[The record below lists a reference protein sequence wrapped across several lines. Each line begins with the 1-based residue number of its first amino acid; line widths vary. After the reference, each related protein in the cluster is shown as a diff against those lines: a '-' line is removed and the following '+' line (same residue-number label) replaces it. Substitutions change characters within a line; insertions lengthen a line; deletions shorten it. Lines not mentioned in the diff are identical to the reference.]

1 MIQDDHPNDKS
12 NENKKTNIN
21 VDLIVDE
28 IRAAINE
35 IYGNIKRT
43 ITNSWPYKIF
53 IFFAYL
59 IASNIKKILIVSNA
73 IGLLLLVY
81 LIFTSYVESKKS
93 TKIDENTIKFKLED
107 YLAKDSEFYFLEF
120 PYFRMPLIVLPVI
133 QSEELIATIRIQLQ
147 FEAKDKEAYDRA
159 KILLPIV
166 ADQIYSDLFA
176 VFSSLWIPSIEP
188 KMETI
193 KGYIMKSCEK
203 VLGKDIITQIFIRQ
217 FFIDKK

>member
-1 MIQDDHPNDKS
+1 MIQDDLPSKKS
-12 NENKKTNIN
+12 NENKKPNIN
-21 VDLIVDE
+21 VDIIVEE
-28 IRAAINE
+28 IRTSIIEAFQ
-35 IYGNIKRT
+35 NIKIFIR
-43 ITNSWPYKIF
+43 NSLLYKIF
-53 IFFAYL
+53 IFVIYIF
-59 IASNIKKILIVSNA
+59 SNNLKKILIISNA
-73 IGLLLLVY
+73 IGLLFLSY
-81 LIFTSYVESKKS
+81 LIITSYVESKKS
-93 TKIDENTIKFKLED
+93 TKLDENAIKFKLED

-166 ADQIYSDLFA
+166 GDQIYSDLFA

-193 KGYIMKSCEK
+193 KGYIIKSCEK
-203 VLGKDIITQIFIRQ
+203 VLGKGIIVQVFIRQ